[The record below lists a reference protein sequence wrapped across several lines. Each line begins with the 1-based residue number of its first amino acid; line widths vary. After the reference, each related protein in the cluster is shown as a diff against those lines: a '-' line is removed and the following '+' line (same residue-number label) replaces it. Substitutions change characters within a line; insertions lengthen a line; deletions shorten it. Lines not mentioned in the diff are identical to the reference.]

1 MSENNK
7 FQSFVAEIANFG
19 HSLWR
24 KTKKRNIVDNRG
36 QKLMEICTKNVL
48 F

>member
-7 FQSFVAEIANFG
+7 FQSFLADIANFG

-24 KTKKRNIVDNRG
+24 KTKKSIIVENRG
-36 QKLMEICTKNVL
+36 QKLMAICRKNVL

>member
-7 FQSFVAEIANFG
+7 FQSFLAEIANFG

-24 KTKKRNIVDNRG
+24 KTKKRNIVDNRR
-36 QKLMEICTKNVL
+36 QKLRAIRSKNVL